1 MTDLSLNPA
10 VSRTASRSWIEKI
23 GIGHVLLAF
32 FLLIYPVMASDFF
45 LTQIGGYSLV
55 LGMIAL
61 SLMLLAGYGGMVSLA
76 QITVAG
82 AAGYVVAI
90 FGENN
95 SGIYGF
101 GWPWWIYGPLAIM
114 IASLLSA
121 LIGWIA
127 VRTEGIYTIMITL
140 AVATACFYFAQQNY
154 ALFNGFPGYNGLR
167 APEVF
172 GVYWR
177 DAVPFYYLCLANAVV
192 AYVAVLYGARST
204 FGLTLQAIRDNPRR
218 MRAIGFNVTA
228 HKVFAWWLAGLI
240 AGAAGILLVWF
251 NGRIS
256 PGTIA
261 VGPSINILVI
271 AIIGGL
277 RHPVGPFI
285 GAVVV
290 TLMQTFAIDI
300 IGAERFN
307 TLIGLVFLLIVFISP
322 DGILGL
328 WERFKPQ
335 AGRDDWRSFKK
346 AANKAEKK
354 GRNA

>member
-1 MTDLSLNPA
+1 M
-10 VSRTASRSWIEKI
+10 
-23 GIGHVLLAF
+23 
-32 FLLIYPVMASDFF
+32 
-45 LTQIGGYSLV
+45 
-55 LGMIAL
+55 
-61 SLMLLAGYGGMVSLA
+61 
-76 QITVAG
+76 
-82 AAGYVVAI
+82 
-90 FGENN
+90 
-95 SGIYGF
+95 
-101 GWPWWIYGPLAIM
+101 
-114 IASLLSA
+114 
-121 LIGWIA
+121 
-127 VRTEGIYTIMITL
+127 
-140 AVATACFYFAQQNY
+140 
-154 ALFNGFPGYNGLR
+154 
-167 APEVF
+167 
-172 GVYWR
+172 
-177 DAVPFYYLCLANAVV
+177 PFYYLCLANAVV

-277 RHPVGPFI
+277 RHPIGPFI

-335 AGRDDWRSFKK
+335 AGRDDWRSFKRPRTK
-346 AANKAEKK
+346 LKRK
-354 GRNA
+354 GGMHEYQQTYNAGPRAGDRSDRADAFRGPGRRHQDRGARHVRRRLHRSR